1 MSTKPP
7 EDIYELNRQLV
18 EQECKHQNVTSDP
31 SVDDADWMKLVY
43 VDDRQ
48 KLLYCLV
55 SKVVCT
61 LTFNITIITHYMDWL
76 KSMVVLGDVGPE
88 EHQYLYPSVVV
99 KRN

>member
-1 MSTKPP
+1 MKVYNLIEYFKLPVLDGIQKYTSTKPP

-31 SVDDADWMKLVY
+31 LVDDADWMKLVY

-55 SKVVCT
+55 SKVGS
-61 LTFNITIITHYMDWL
+61 LIKYILYKLNIIL
-76 KSMVVLGDVGPE
+76 K
-88 EHQYLYPSVVV
+88 
-99 KRN
+99 